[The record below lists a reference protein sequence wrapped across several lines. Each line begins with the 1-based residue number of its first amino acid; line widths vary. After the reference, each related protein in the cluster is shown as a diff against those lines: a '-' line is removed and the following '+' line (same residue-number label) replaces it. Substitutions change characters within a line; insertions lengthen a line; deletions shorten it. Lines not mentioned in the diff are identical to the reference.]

1 VQNKLQLAMARLPD
15 SVQRRGVSVKKSTR
29 NYLLIVGLV
38 SEDGSMDFI
47 DLRDYIISVIQPVL
61 ARVPG
66 VGEAEAIGGE
76 YAMRIW
82 FDPKK
87 LISYGLT
94 SDDIV
99 NALENYNVEVSGG
112 QFGGAP
118 AVRGQRLNAS
128 IIVQSLLK
136 TPEEFSNIPVRI
148 NPDGSII
155 RIKDI
160 GRVDLGA
167 DLSDTTVFFNKG
179 QPAAALSIRQEPGA
193 NALKTVD
200 AIKAKM
206 EELSRYFP
214 PGMKV
219 IYPYDTTPFTRVAIK
234 EVFKTL
240 IEAIFLVFWLC
251 ICLWEI

>member
-1 VQNKLQLAMARLPD
+1 
-15 SVQRRGVSVKKSTR
+15 
-29 NYLLIVGLV
+29 
-38 SEDGSMDFI
+38 
-47 DLRDYIISVIQPVL
+47 
-61 ARVPG
+61 
-66 VGEAEAIGGE
+66 
-76 YAMRIW
+76 
-82 FDPKK
+82 
-87 LISYGLT
+87 
-94 SDDIV
+94 
-99 NALENYNVEVSGG
+99 
-112 QFGGAP
+112 
-118 AVRGQRLNAS
+118 
-128 IIVQSLLK
+128 VQSLLK